1 MMNNNNQKYLALK
14 ASSSLEKT
22 NRSVKHISTNS
33 KIERKRK
40 VCVKGRHPQKATILA
55 AGYGLR
61 MVPINTEE
69 PKGLLWDHILYK
81 FNDQNGCTLKDIN
94 DFINLPVKNKI
105 CFTVQD
111 KYAKAPYIKKIKAPR
126 SHTEIMASYEPFG
139 NSKYVNVNDLINS
152 L

>member
-14 ASSSLEKT
+14 ASYSLEKT

-55 AGYGLR
+55 TGYGLR

-69 PKGLLWDHILYK
+69 PKGLLKVKDEP
-81 FNDQNGCTLKDIN
+81 LKDIN
-94 DFINLPVKNKI
+94 DL
-105 CFTVQD
+105 
-111 KYAKAPYIKKIKAPR
+111 
-126 SHTEIMASYEPFG
+126 
-139 NSKYVNVNDLINS
+139 
-152 L
+152 